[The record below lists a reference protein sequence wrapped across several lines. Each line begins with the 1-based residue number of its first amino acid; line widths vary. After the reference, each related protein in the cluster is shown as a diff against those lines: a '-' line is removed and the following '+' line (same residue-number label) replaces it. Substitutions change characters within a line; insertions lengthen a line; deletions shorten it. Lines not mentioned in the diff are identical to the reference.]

1 MWRLFLLA
9 RIQTQETRKTSREV
23 ELNQM
28 NKAEKRKIIADIY
41 WALKKDFKQMELQ
54 DIYYDVGLMV
64 GHCLC
69 INKPNLSNKI
79 YAQFMGS
86 K

>member
-1 MWRLFLLA
+1 
-9 RIQTQETRKTSREV
+9 
-23 ELNQM
+23 M
-28 NKAEKRKIIADIY
+28 NIKDKRKQIANMY
-41 WALKKDFKQMELQ
+41 WDLKKDFHQMELQ

-79 YAQFMGS
+79 YEQFMGG

>member
-1 MWRLFLLA
+1 MSKEEL
-9 RIQTQETRKTSREV
+9 RKVVAS
-23 ELNQM
+23 M
-28 NKAEKRKIIADIY
+28 Y
-41 WALKKDFKQMELQ
+41 WDLKNDYEQMELQ

-69 INKPNLSNKI
+69 INKSNLSDKI
-79 YAQFMGS
+79 YTQFMGS

>member
-1 MWRLFLLA
+1 MSK
-9 RIQTQETRKTSREV
+9 EE
-23 ELNQM
+23 
-28 NKAEKRKIIADIY
+28 
-41 WALKKDFKQMELQ
+41 LKKVIASMYWNLKQDCKQMELQ

-69 INKPNLSNKI
+69 LNKPKLADRI
-79 YAQFMGS
+79 YLEFMGG

>member
-1 MWRLFLLA
+1 MKYE
-9 RIQTQETRKTSREV
+9 IRK
-23 ELNQM
+23 Q
-28 NKAEKRKIIADIY
+28 IASMY
-41 WALKKDFKQMELQ
+41 WDLKKDFHQMELQ

-79 YAQFMGS
+79 YEQFMGG

>member
-1 MWRLFLLA
+1 
-9 RIQTQETRKTSREV
+9 
-23 ELNQM
+23 M
-28 NKAEKRKIIADIY
+28 NIKDKRKLIASMY
-41 WALKKDFKQMELQ
+41 WDLKNDYDQMELQ

>member
-1 MWRLFLLA
+1 MS
-9 RIQTQETRKTSREV
+9 K
-23 ELNQM
+23 
-28 NKAEKRKIIADIY
+28 EKRKQIASIY
-41 WALKKDFKQMELQ
+41 WDLKKDFHKMELQ

-69 INKPNLSNKI
+69 INKPKLSERI
-79 YAQFMGS
+79 YSEFMEG

>member
-1 MWRLFLLA
+1 
-9 RIQTQETRKTSREV
+9 
-23 ELNQM
+23 M
-28 NKAEKRKIIADIY
+28 NIKDKRKQIASMY
-41 WALKKDFKQMELQ
+41 WDLKKDFHQMELQ

-69 INKPNLSNKI
+69 INKSDLSDKI